1 MKIAATYDVST
12 NTIFQHFGKTQA
24 FKLYTIEEGKVTE
37 SKVID
42 NGGFGHHDL
51 ATYLKDLGVE
61 ILILGNRGQG
71 AIDALNNAGI
81 RQLAGITGN
90 PDEAVALGAAIQ
102 AGVIA
107 GDVKD
112 VLLLDV
118 TPLSLSIET
127 LGGVA
132 TKLEGASVPMSAD
145 SFTIG
150 LDKAVANVS
159 SSTVTLQKIGG
170 SVLSGTTASF
180 DSTNKTL

>member
-37 SKVID
+37 FKVID

-90 PDEAVALGAAIQ
+90 PDEAVAAFLNGTL
-102 AGVIA
+102 
-107 GDVKD
+107 KD
-112 VLLLDV
+112 NPDAKCNHHGEHHHEHQGPSV
-118 TPLSLSIET
+118 TF
-127 LGGVA
+127 
-132 TKLEGASVPMSAD
+132 K
-145 SFTIG
+145 
-150 LDKAVANVS
+150 
-159 SSTVTLQKIGG
+159 KI
-170 SVLSGTTASF
+170 
-180 DSTNKTL
+180 